1 MKADPGLLHP
11 KYLLLPVIAL
21 FFMLFSVSRDDS
33 TNFEFVNVPCSSAVI
48 IAKDFGA
55 STLSNGQSA
64 PEKQSINTL
73 GQTAISNSGGQVPC
87 FESRNIFS
95 HDIALD
101 LLRIQEEEVK
111 YDLVISSNTGRAPPL
126 SIS

>member
-1 MKADPGLLHP
+1 MYDDPRLSRA
-11 KYLLLPVIAL
+11 KYLLVPLIAI
-21 FFMLFSVSRDDS
+21 FFILFSSAGDNSD
-33 TNFEFVNVPCSSAVI
+33 NLDFVNVPCSSAVI

-55 STLSNGQSA
+55 SALSNGQSA
-64 PEKQSINTL
+64 PEKQSINSL

-87 FESRNIFS
+87 LESRNFFS
-95 HDIALD
+95 HDISLG